1 MFRTVKGF
9 HDIYGEDIEY
19 WEKLECVLSKLYK
32 SYGFKEFRLPILE
45 KTAVFNR
52 GIGETTDIVE
62 KEMFTFTDGDG
73 ESVSLRP
80 EGTASLIRAYI
91 ENGLG
96 SVPGVKKY
104 CYTGNMFRR
113 ERPQK
118 GRFRQFTQS
127 GVEVLES
134 SSPLL
139 DAEII
144 TLLLE
149 AAKVSGIE
157 NFVRMEIN
165 SVGCPKCR
173 PVYREKLIEYFTAQ
187 KDALCSD
194 CLRRLE
200 KNPLRILDCKNES
213 CKRAVIDAPVILDYL
228 CDECASHFESV
239 KAYLEKLG
247 TPYTVNS
254 RMVRGLDYYV
264 RTAYEMVTDKLGA
277 ASAVGAGG
285 RYDGLVGIMG
295 GMDVPGIGF
304 AIGLDRVVSLMREA
318 NHIAERKTDVFVLF
332 FSGKSESVGFSII
345 KALRAAGIITEYD
358 YDIASMKS
366 QMKKANRSGAKLAVI
381 LGEDE
386 IKAGKAA
393 LKDLNSGQQDECSL
407 NDLVEKIKG
416 IVKI

>member
-19 WEKLECVLSKLYK
+19 WEKLEDALKKLYK
-32 SYGFKEFRLPILE
+32 TYGFKEFRLPVLE

-96 SVPGVKKY
+96 NPPGVKKY
-104 CYTGNMFRR
+104 CYIGNMFRR

-127 GVEVLES
+127 GAEVLECE
-134 SSPLL
+134 SPLL
-139 DAEII
+139 DAEMI
-144 TLLLE
+144 TLLLD
-149 AAKVSGIE
+149 AAKAVGIE
-157 NFVRMEIN
+157 DFVRMEIN
-165 SVGCPKCR
+165 SIGCPECR
-173 PVYREKLIEYFTAQ
+173 PAYRKKLTEYFSVSRGV
-187 KDALCSD
+187 LCSD
-194 CLRRLE
+194 CLRRLD
-200 KNPLRILDCKNES
+200 KNPLRILDCKNEG
-213 CKRAVIDAPVILDYL
+213 CKRVSADAPVILDYL
-228 CDECASHFESV
+228 CGECGSHFGSV
-239 KAYLEKLG
+239 KKYLKKLG

-285 RYDGLVGIMG
+285 RYDGLVRLMG
-295 GMDVPGIGF
+295 GGEIPGIGF
-304 AIGLDRVVSLMREA
+304 AIGMDRVVSLMKEKER
-318 NHIAERKTDVFVLF
+318 IAERKADVFIVF
-332 FSGKSESVGFSII
+332 FSGKAEEIGLSLV
-345 KALRAAGIITEYD
+345 KALRGAGITAEYD
-358 YDIASMKS
+358 YDVASMKS
-366 QMKKANRSGAKLAVI
+366 QMKKANRSGARFAVI
-381 LGEDE
+381 LGENE
-386 IKAGKAA
+386 IESGKAA
-393 LKDLNSGQQDECSL
+393 LKDMESGSQEECNLADLTETIKKSL
-407 NDLVEKIKG
+407 V
-416 IVKI
+416 